1 MSFADRRE
9 AVAAMIANALRKA
22 GVERLEFEVRPLVQD
37 EQAGIGIADE
47 ARTGDDDIVADLQLL
62 GDEFAQRRR
71 TGGVDLHADHHAA
84 PPPLQRGLEQPD
96 QVLGLFLDLDIAVAN
111 DAEQPLAKQLVTREQ
126 PRDEQGQKLLERQ
139 ETGAGADRR
148 QPHETFELV
157 RDRQSAFIRSP
168 SLRRFSSAARKKP
181 RFGMNGKGCAGSM
194 AMGVTTGRI

>member
-1 MSFADRRE
+1 MMSFGGSPRSSRRHDRE
-9 AVAAMIANALRKA
+9 CARKA

-71 TGGVDLHADHHAA
+71 TGGVDLHADHAA

-148 QPHETFELV
+148 QPLK
-157 RDRQSAFIRSP
+157 RSSWCGIGKARSSGRRPCAASARRQGRS
-168 SLRRFSSAARKKP
+168 R
-181 RFGMNGKGCAGSM
+181 GS
-194 AMGVTTGRI
+194 G